1 MGDSVEKEKA
11 REEIRSILRECA
23 TEGTVWNRHLKA
35 DDTIDIWRE
44 MNSVLYKY
52 QEEPISFDVFYSSL
66 DRFKRSFQT
75 DFDEAAEVFLKILE
89 PKQEPPEAE
98 ARRTRR
104 RAASSSRRPAA
115 QRTNMGR
122 TSSITHAAVRLRRPV
137 HG

>member
-11 REEIRSILRECA
+11 REEIKSILQECA
-23 TEGTVWNRHLKA
+23 TEGTVWNRHLRA

-66 DRFKRSFQT
+66 DRFKSAFKA
-75 DFDEAAEVFLKILE
+75 DFDGAAEAFLKVLE

-104 RAASSSRRPAA
+104 RAASNNRRPAA
-115 QRTNMGR
+115 QRTSMNR
-122 TSSITHAAVRLRRPV
+122 TSSITHAAARLRRPV

>member
-11 REEIRSILRECA
+11 REEIRDILRECA
-23 TEGTVWNRHLKA
+23 SEGTVWNRHLKA

-44 MNSVLYKY
+44 MNSVLFKY
-52 QEEPISFDVFYSSL
+52 QEEPISFDAFYSAL
-66 DRFKRSFQT
+66 DKFTRGFKT
-75 DFDEAAEVFLKILE
+75 DFEEGAELFLKILE
-89 PKQEPPEAE
+89 PKQEPTEAQ

-115 QRTNMGR
+115 QRTSMNR

>member
-11 REEIRSILRECA
+11 REEIRNILEQCA

-44 MNSVLYKY
+44 MNGVLYKY
-52 QEEPISFDVFYSSL
+52 QEEPISFDVFYTSL
-66 DRFKRSFQT
+66 DRYRRAFRA
-75 DFDEAAEVFLKILE
+75 DFDEAAEAFLKILE
-89 PKQEPPEAE
+89 PKQEAAEAE

-104 RAASSSRRPAA
+104 KAASNSRRPAA
-115 QRTNMGR
+115 QRTSMNR
-122 TSSITHAAVRLRRPV
+122 TSTISHATVRMRRPV

>member
-1 MGDSVEKEKA
+1 MGDSVEKEKT
-11 REEIRSILRECA
+11 REEIRIILEDCA
-23 TEGTVWNRHLKA
+23 TDGTVWNRHLKA

-66 DRFKRSFQT
+66 DRFKRVFRA
-75 DFDEAAEVFLKILE
+75 DFDEAVGTFLKILE
-89 PKQEPPEAE
+89 PKQEAAEAE

-104 RAASSSRRPAA
+104 RTASGSRRPVT
-115 QRTNMGR
+115 QRTGVNR
-122 TSSITHAAVRLRRPV
+122 TSTISHADVRLRRPV

>member
-11 REEIRSILRECA
+11 REEIKDILRECA

-52 QEEPISFDVFYSSL
+52 AEEPILFDAFYSSL
-66 DRFKRSFQT
+66 DKFKRAYAT
-75 DFDEAAEVFLKILE
+75 DFEEASVAFLKILE
-89 PKQEPPEAE
+89 AKEEPSETEAK
-98 ARRTRR
+98 RTRR
-104 RAASSSRRPAA
+104 RTASDNRRPAA
-115 QRTNMGR
+115 QRQSMNR